1 MAFTNTDIFNLT
13 KYLANKS
20 GLGGYMRINDFNL
33 NLKSANILLLKEK
46 LGLSNDYQ
54 LGAPISRKQKGL
66 SSISDDEIRQF
77 KTKADI
83 SFSSGIGSLPE
94 TYFKYDDV
102 RVSGAL
108 EPVEVLTSSE
118 LSRRIN
124 NAIDAPDVLFPAAEI
139 LGSQM
144 YIYPTTITTASLIF
158 YRYPV
163 TPALSYYI
171 SADGE
176 IVPLAVGATHTIG
189 VGEVGMN
196 GEAEGIEVTSTTVE
210 HEWNSESAIEL
221 VYIIVKNMGINLMRG
236 DVFQAA
242 TQIKTQGV

>member
-1 MAFTNTDIFNLT
+1 
-13 KYLANKS
+13 
-20 GLGGYMRINDFNL
+20 MRINDFNL

-66 SSISDDEIRQF
+66 STISDDEIRQF
-77 KTKADI
+77 KTKANI

-139 LGSQM
+139 LGNQM

-196 GEAEGIEVTSTTVE
+196 GEAEGIIVTSTTVE
-210 HEWNSESAIEL
+210 NEWGSESGIDL
-221 VYIIVKNMGINLMRG
+221 VYIIVKNMGINLSRS
-236 DVFQAA
+236 DIYTAA
-242 TQIKTQGV
+242 GQIKKEGV